1 MTVLDDFLLK
11 LKIPDIDRQVL
22 TATYAG
28 LDADSPWVDLEQ
40 IKERYKIEDMLPD
53 VVMYSG
59 SHWGVTKCPFHDD
72 ENPSFWVDTKAQLCG
87 CFSGCTNVPLD
98 AINLYARL
106 HGISNVAAIK
116 EMSR

>member
-1 MTVLDDFLLK
+1 MTE
-11 LKIPDIDRQVL
+11 
-22 TATYAG
+22 A
-28 LDADSPWVDLEQ
+28 
-40 IKERYKIEDMLPD
+40 
-53 VVMYSG
+53 
-59 SHWGVTKCPFHDD
+59 